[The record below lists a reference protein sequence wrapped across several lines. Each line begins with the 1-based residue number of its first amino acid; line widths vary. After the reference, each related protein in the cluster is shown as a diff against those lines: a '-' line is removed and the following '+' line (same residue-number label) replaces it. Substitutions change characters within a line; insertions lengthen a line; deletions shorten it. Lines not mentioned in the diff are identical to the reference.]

1 MKIGILGAS
10 GAVGRQMIQCLEER
24 QLPIEE
30 IRFFGF
36 GSVGQEITFKDRG
49 YKIEKPY
56 FNGLDVILGAVS
68 SDIAKGYITDIKAS
82 GALFIDNSSA
92 FRHDAEVP
100 LVVPQ
105 INKEDIVNHHG
116 IIANPNCSTIITLMA
131 VQAINK
137 LSPVTAINAVTYQAV
152 SGAGAK
158 GLEELNAETVAFCQ
172 DGKVE
177 RKSDVFNYPI
187 LFNCIPQIGDIG
199 SDGYTSEELKME
211 KEARKIMHIADLK
224 VNCTCVR
231 VPVTR
236 SHSIAVT
243 VYTKDRLEL
252 TQVEAAFSNSEGLI
266 YLKNDLPMPL
276 VATDR
281 DEVFVGRLRKD
292 RIFANGITFF
302 VCGDQIRKGA
312 ATNAIEIL
320 EHFLKL

>member
-1 MKIGILGAS
+1 MKIGILGTS
-10 GAVGRQMIQCLEER
+10 GVVGRQMIQCLEER
-24 QLPIEE
+24 ELPITE

-36 GSVGQEITFKDRG
+36 SSVGQEISFKNQQ
-49 YKIEKPY
+49 YKIEKP
-56 FNGLDVILGAVS
+56 FFDGLDVILGAVS
-68 SDIAKGYITDIKAS
+68 SDIAKKYIADIKAS

-92 FRHDAEVP
+92 FRHDADVP
-100 LVVPQ
+100 LVIPQ
-105 INKEDIVNHHG
+105 INKEDIAKQHG

-158 GLEELNAETVAFCQ
+158 GLEELNAEAIAFCKN
-172 DGKVE
+172 GNIE
-177 RKSDVFNYPI
+177 RKFDVFNYPI
-187 LFNCIPQIGDIG
+187 LFNCIPQIGDLG

-211 KEARKIMHIADLK
+211 KEARKIMHIDDLK

-231 VPVTR
+231 VPIAR

-243 VYTKDRLEL
+243 VYTQDRLEL
-252 TQVEAAFSNSEGLI
+252 AQVESAFYNSEGLI
-266 YLKNDLPMPL
+266 YLKNELPMPL
-276 VATDR
+276 VATDH